1 MAGFASGKL
10 SVENVDLDSSQ
21 TLENKVLDASN
32 DFSGDIIDPSRS
44 DVKQGTQAEL
54 EAYASGASNGQMCFA
69 TDTKQM
75 YQVLDGALAAVGGGS
90 GGLDTFFTD
99 TFEVAGVS
107 DYTSGNDAIF
117 DNGGVLAGALADE
130 TVNNISGDQSLK
142 YTQAAGSLN
151 DFIKSPLIPIGKKQ
165 QGNTVGLELFY
176 TYSGNSDD
184 LKIVGYDDTGS
195 EVMTLSSNLIKA
207 SSKAQRLSVQFPVPS
222 GSANLAW
229 GIQVVVENDGAV
241 LVVDDVQISTN
252 PYVSKDLLDNQEYRI
267 VQNGSSFTN
276 LVAEV
281 EFNLATATITNSNS
295 ALLVAEDDSAN
306 TRTKFVSTRDGV
318 VVDISW
324 YCQVDTAN
332 RTAQIYKNGVLHME
346 GGIGDSA
353 IANVEVGVSGT
364 MVLNTGEYF
373 TVATGASLRNVAA
386 PYILNFTATAATE
399 HIVAYNSRN
408 AENSMIRLHTGNGHG
423 SVNNKIRR
431 FSTTVADLGNA
442 ITYTDS
448 ATDGASFTINEDGV
462 YFMNYNDVLS
472 SSSENI
478 GFSLNST
485 ELTTAIGSLITVEDR
500 LNYVT
505 SASAAFSGS
514 TSWSGKLKRG
524 DIIRAHTGGNANAT
538 TRASFTITKI
548 GVGDLLGVP
557 VPRTAYIKDVKPSG
571 TAGGTF
577 TSGAWQTRDLNTL
590 EGDTE
595 FVSLS
600 SNQVTL
606 ESGKYEIEASAPAL
620 RVADHKIILRNI
632 TDSTDDLI
640 GTSAYNAVADLTQ
653 TVSSMVGTLTI
664 TSSKTFEVQHR
675 GIATQSNNGFG
686 EPSVF
691 GVDEIYTTLKITK
704 VS

>member
-1 MAGFASGKL
+1 MAGFSSG
-10 SVENVDLDSSQ
+10 SISPDNVDLDSSQ

-90 GGLDTFFTD
+90 GGLDVFFTD

-222 GSANLAW
+222 GSSNLAW
-229 GIQVVVENDGAV
+229 GIQVVVENIGAV

-252 PYVSKDLLDNQEYRI
+252 PFVSKDIQGENTFSAI
-267 VQNGSSFTN
+267 ISNNG
-276 LVAEV
+276 
-281 EFNLATATITNSNS
+281 TATITSQGGLDEQGNNAIASVNRSALGIVDITFNSNFFS
-295 ALLVAEDDSAN
+295 EIPS
-306 TRTKFVSTRDGV
+306 V
-318 VVDISW
+318 VITQ
-324 YCQVDTAN
+324 YLNNGN
-332 RTAQIYKNGVLHME
+332 RTYSSADPISSSSVTVTSNDFGGVQRDE
-346 GGIGDSA
+346 DFSITITRQGSDYRQPS
-353 IANVEVGVSGT
+353 
-364 MVLNTGEYF
+364 
-373 TVATGASLRNVAA
+373 
-386 PYILNFTATAATE
+386 E

-442 ITYTDS
+442 ITYADS

-462 YFMNYNDVLS
+462 YNIVYTDSNNGTTADLGISKNSTQLTTTITSITASDRLAYVRAGANQQS
-472 SSSENI
+472 SAVYV
-478 GFSLNST
+478 GSLN
-485 ELTTAIGSLITVEDR
+485 V
-500 LNYVT
+500 
-505 SASAAFSGS
+505 
-514 TSWSGKLKRG
+514 G
-524 DIIRAHTGGNANAT
+524 DIIRPHTSGT
-538 TRASFTITKI
+538 TNQGVIVAFTISKI
-548 GVGDLLGVP
+548 GVGDLLGTP
-557 VPRTAYIKDVKPSG
+557 VPRTAYIKDVKPNG
-571 TAGGTF
+571 TSGGTF

-600 SNQVTL
+600 SNQFTL
-606 ESGKYEIEASAPAL
+606 EPGKYEIEASAPAFIVNYHKLKL
-620 RVADHKIILRNI
+620 RDATN
-632 TDSTDDLI
+632 STDVII
-640 GTSAYNAVADLTQ
+640 GQSRYCDQ
-653 TVSSMVGTLTI
+653 TNIVENTGVLEGSMEITI
-664 TSSKTFEVQHR
+664 STTFEIQHR
-675 GIATQSNNGFG
+675 CSDTKAGDGFG
-686 EPSVF
+686 VASSF
-691 GVDEIYTTLKITK
+691 SVDEIYSQVKITK
-704 VS
+704 IS

>member
-130 TVNNISGDQSLK
+130 NTGGQISGDQSLK
-142 YTQAAGSLN
+142 YTQAVGSLN

-184 LKIVGYDDTGS
+184 IKIVGYDDTGS

-229 GIQVVVENDGAV
+229 GIQVVVENIGAV

-252 PYVSKDLLDNQEYRI
+252 PYVSKDLISEDVSTKLLTGNITTAGSWINDLQFTGLIVGEVYTLEAQFQTVTDTATRVQVQIYNDDDAQNNQIGNAKITTNTGTNIAHTFGGVYTFTAISDSLSLYYTESGSNQRLEGNGTKDETYVTLKRI
-267 VQNGSSFTN
+267 V
-276 LVAEV
+276 
-281 EFNLATATITNSNS
+281 
-295 ALLVAEDDSAN
+295 
-306 TRTKFVSTRDGV
+306 K
-318 VVDISW
+318 
-324 YCQVDTAN
+324 
-332 RTAQIYKNGVLHME
+332 
-346 GGIGDSA
+346 
-353 IANVEVGVSGT
+353 
-364 MVLNTGEYF
+364 
-373 TVATGASLRNVAA
+373 
-386 PYILNFTATAATE
+386 TE

-431 FSTTVADLGNA
+431 FSTIVSDLGNA
-442 ITYTDS
+442 ITYADS

-462 YFMNYNDVLS
+462 YMVSYTDTYTGGAVRFGL
-472 SSSENI
+472 
-478 GFSLNST
+478 SLNST
-485 ELTTAIGSLITVEDR
+485 QLTTSVNSISSDDILTLALGA
-500 LNYVT
+500 
-505 SASAAFSGS
+505 ASNLESSCA
-514 TSWSGKLKRG
+514 WSGALNK
-524 DIIRAHTGGNANAT
+524 DDVIRTHTDGNPNT
-538 TRASFTITKI
+538 TDGRCQFTISKI
-548 GVGDLLGVP
+548 GVGDLLGTP
-557 VPRTAYIKDVKPSG
+557 VPRTAYIKDVKSSG

-600 SNQVTL
+600 ANQIIL
-606 ESGKYEIEASAPAL
+606 APGKYEIEASAPSF
-620 RVADHKIILRNI
+620 RVDQNMCKLYNI
-632 TDSTDDLI
+632 TDSTDDIL
-640 GTSAYNAVADLTQ
+640 GSASY
-653 TVSSMVGTLTI
+653 TVSSSNSFDTAMLTGTIII
-664 TSSKTFEVQHR
+664 TESKTFEIQHR
-675 GIATQSNNGFG
+675 ATTTRATNGFG
-686 EPSVF
+686 TSPTF
-691 GVDEIYTTLKITK
+691 GVDVVFTQVKIKK

>member
-117 DNGGVLAGALADE
+117 DNGGSLAGALADE

-229 GIQVVVENDGAV
+229 GIQVVVENIGAI

-252 PYVSKDLLDNQEYRI
+252 PYVSKDLLDTPVIVEANNNSNQAI
-267 VQNGSSFTN
+267 TSATNIPFGTTIKDTTASWNGSEFTVPESGKYDFEGCMRFVTGQQGKSVQ
-276 LVAEV
+276 LFIDSGAGYIASDLLAY
-281 EFNLATATITNSNS
+281 FNSVNN
-295 ALLVAEDDSAN
+295 V
-306 TRTKFVSTRDGV
+306 
-318 VVDISW
+318 
-324 YCQVDTAN
+324 
-332 RTAQIYKNGVLHME
+332 IYKFSGSKYLQKDEKIAFRFSDSNTLTGVPSQH
-346 GGIGDSA
+346 
-353 IANVEVGVSGT
+353 
-364 MVLNTGEYF
+364 
-373 TVATGASLRNVAA
+373 
-386 PYILNFTATAATE
+386 YIHIEKTPTATE

-408 AENSMIRLHTGNGHG
+408 AENSMVRLHTGNGHG

-442 ITYTDS
+442 ITYADS

-462 YFMNYNDVLS
+462 YMISYTDSATSAAVYL
-472 SSSENI
+472 
-478 GFSLNST
+478 GLSLNST
-485 ELTTAIGSLITVEDR
+485 QLTTNIEDITVADRLSFVLTATQENPMSWAGSL
-500 LNYVT
+500 N
-505 SASAAFSGS
+505 
-514 TSWSGKLKRG
+514 KG
-524 DIIRAHTGGNANAT
+524 DVIRAHTQGSANASKAT
-538 TRASFTITKI
+538 FTISKI
-548 GVGDLLGVP
+548 GVGDLLGTP
-557 VPRTAYIKDVKPSG
+557 VPRTAYIKDVKSSG
-571 TAGGTF
+571 TSGGTF
-577 TSGAWQTRDLNTL
+577 TSGAWRTRDLNTL

-600 SNQVTL
+600 ANQIIL
-606 ESGKYEIEASAPAL
+606 APGKYEIEASVSAY
-620 RVADHKIILRNI
+620 RVNLHKAKIRNI
-632 TDSTDDLI
+632 TDSTDDIIGSNKYSTNVPADSDLSHSEVI
-640 GTSAYNAVADLTQ
+640 GTIN
-653 TVSSMVGTLTI
+653 I
-664 TSSKTFEVQHR
+664 TSSKTFEIQHR
-675 GIATQSNNGFG
+675 SSATRSNDGFG
-686 EPSVF
+686 VASSF
-691 GVDEIYTTLKITK
+691 GVDEIYTTIKIKK